1 MTVKKDQHLIETTV
15 SSEEVY
21 RGKLL
26 TVHSDV
32 VRLPDGTESVR
43 EHILHPGAVVM
54 LATLDNGKLLFER
67 QFRYPVGQV
76 FLELPAG
83 KIDQGEPPLDTAR
96 RELREETGYKAKHWR
111 HLGVMHPCIGY
122 SNERIEIFLAHGLVF
137 VGHERDHGEILE
149 VIELSLSDALLAV
162 RDGEITD
169 AKTITA
175 LLWADKIFSGVWQI
189 PA

>member
-1 MTVKKDQHLIETTV
+1 MSHDSHLIE
-15 SSEEVY
+15 SEIASESVFE
-21 RGKLL
+21 GCLL
-26 TVHSDV
+26 KVRKDR
-32 VRLPDGTESVR
+32 VRLPDGTPSVR
-43 EHILHPGAVVM
+43 EYIVHPGAVVI
-54 LATLDNGKLLFER
+54 LAFLPNGNLLFER

-83 KIDQGEPPLDTAR
+83 KIDHGEPPLDTAR

-137 VGHERDHGEILE
+137 VGHERDQGEFLE
-149 VIELSLSDALLAV
+149 VIELSLPDALLAV

-175 LLWADKIFSGVWQI
+175 LLWADKIFSGAWQI